1 MKKIS
6 RVLAGIPIAAVT
18 ALCLQAGP
26 AQALPSPTAPD
37 APVAPVAAQTTQ
49 TALQGTYY
57 NFEVHVKT
65 RYSDRIRIWGYNQ
78 NNQHVVSPWVYSIND
93 WTKVT
98 GWWWNN
104 GPAKVNHIA
113 IEGYQISKGK
123 TRWMNCRLPGSST
136 SNQFPCDGW
145 ASL

>member
-37 APVAPVAAQTTQ
+37 APVAPAAPAAGKASI
-49 TALQGTYY
+49 TATYY

-65 RYSDRIRIWGYNQ
+65 RYSDRR
-78 NNQHVVSPWVYSIND
+78 PD
-93 WTKVT
+93 
-98 GWWWNN
+98 
-104 GPAKVNHIA
+104 P
-113 IEGYQISKGK
+113 
-123 TRWMNCRLPGSST
+123 P
-136 SNQFPCDGW
+136 
-145 ASL
+145 